1 MTISY
6 AVVGLSLIS
15 LSLPLHLSLL
25 SIPISLFLSPTS
37 PILPPFPLHLLSPSS
52 PSLPASFQEMVLD
65 ALLAGKAVAITAIY
79 YLMQGRLARYERV
92 TAKAQHSTVSR
103 MKKSRS
109 YAGPTTTEAE
119 LVAAHVDPG
128 RAPVQRVSHQLDQTL
143 QYPPPPCYVIAQQ
156 QHPCSV

>member
-6 AVVGLSLIS
+6 AVVLLSLIS
-15 LSLPLHLSLL
+15 LTLSPPLPLHLSLL
-25 SIPISLFLSPTS
+25 SIPPSLPLPYFSHSSSFSSP
-37 PILPPFPLHLLSPSS
+37 PPLPSS

-143 QYPPPPCYVIAQQ
+143 
-156 QHPCSV
+156 H